1 MRLLLLVLLGLSLA
15 AFTYLVLERMG
26 RRGLVPLAL
35 RGIAWSSL
43 FILLADLTCSTRPV
57 APGRPLVLLDRS
69 LSMLAAGARGTEASD
84 SARAWGDLR
93 YFGDDRPGTDSSYRG
108 RSLIAPS
115 LAAALAAARP
125 VVVVTDGELDDIS
138 EVPAD
143 LLAQTELRLF
153 ARSKRADVAVS
164 GVTGPAHATAG
175 DTVQLEIEI
184 RAGGGWTGDSV
195 RLEVSDEGRVL
206 GRRRV
211 PVHDGGVSR
220 VVLGVPTAKL
230 AAGDHL
236 LRVGLA
242 APADDEPRDD
252 ARLHFIAVA
261 QTPGIVLL
269 AAPPDWDSRTL
280 FEVLGQ
286 VAGLPLRGYLM
297 MVPGQWRSMQD
308 LSLVPAA
315 QVRQAAERADLLIL
329 KGAPGDV
336 AGPGRNPGILRWPSG
351 EAHAPVAEGD
361 WYFSVVDG
369 SPISGSLLGSPVDS
383 FPPAARLGASTIT
396 SPGDWVA
403 LTAELGRR
411 GPARPVVYGRS
422 DGRRREVVVAAD
434 GLWRWAFRGGSS
446 EAAYRSLQ
454 AAIVSWLLAGGDSTA
469 VAARPR
475 QAVAEQGRPVTF
487 TWSRPGTPR
496 PLAVTL
502 STPAG
507 SASDTL
513 RFDGRGEAR
522 LYLPPGRYHYRL
534 AGGGEG
540 TVAVEEYSSEF
551 FPRPA
556 AVSAHG
562 AIRPV
567 AMDRGH
573 ARRLVWLFLLTV
585 AALCGEWY
593 ARKRLG
599 LR

>member
-1 MRLLLLVLLGLSLA
+1 MRLLLLILLGFSLA
-15 AFTYLVLERMG
+15 AVTYLVLERMG

-69 LSMLAAGARGTEASD
+69 LSMLAAGARGAPAGD

-93 YFGDDRPGTDSSYRG
+93 YFGDDRPGTDSSFRG

-115 LAAALAAARP
+115 LAAALAGARP

-143 LLAQTELRLF
+143 LLAQTEVRLF
-153 ARSKRADVAVS
+153 ARNPRPDLAVS
-164 GVTGPAHATAG
+164 GVAGAGHATAG
-175 DTVQLEIEI
+175 DTVELEIEV

-195 RLEVSDEGRVL
+195 GLEVSDEARVL
-206 GRRRV
+206 ARRRV
-211 PVHDGGVSR
+211 TVHDGGVSR
-220 VVLGVPTAKL
+220 VTISVPTAKL

-242 APADDEPRDD
+242 APGDDEPRDD
-252 ARLHFIAVA
+252 ARLHLLAVA
-261 QTPGIVLL
+261 ATPGIVLL

-286 VAGLPLRGYLM
+286 VARLPLRGYLT

-308 LSLVPAA
+308 LSVVPAA
-315 QVRQAAERADLLIL
+315 DVRQAAERADLLIL
-329 KGAPGDV
+329 KGAPGEV
-336 AGPGRNPGILRWPSG
+336 AGAERNPGILRWPSG
-351 EAHAPVAEGD
+351 EGHAPVSEGD

-369 SPISGSLLGSPVDS
+369 SPVSGSLLGSPVDS
-383 FPPAARLGASTIT
+383 FPPAARLGGSTVT
-396 SPGDWVA
+396 TPGDWVA

-411 GPARPVVYGRS
+411 GPARPVIYGRQ
-422 DGRRREVVVAAD
+422 DGRHREVVVAAD

-454 AAIVSWLLAGGDSTA
+454 AAIVSWLLSGGDSTA
-469 VAARPR
+469 TPARPR
-475 QAVAEQGRPVTF
+475 QAVAEQGRPLTF
-487 TWSRPGTPR
+487 TWSRPGAAR

-502 STPAG
+502 VSPSGT
-507 SASDTL
+507 ASDTL
-513 RFDGRGEAR
+513 RFDGQGEAR
-522 LYLPPGRYHYRL
+522 LYLPPGRYRYHL

-540 TVAVEEYSSEF
+540 TVAVEEYSAEF
-551 FPRPA
+551 FPRPP
-556 AVSAHG
+556 AVTAHR

-567 AMDRGH
+567 ATDRSH